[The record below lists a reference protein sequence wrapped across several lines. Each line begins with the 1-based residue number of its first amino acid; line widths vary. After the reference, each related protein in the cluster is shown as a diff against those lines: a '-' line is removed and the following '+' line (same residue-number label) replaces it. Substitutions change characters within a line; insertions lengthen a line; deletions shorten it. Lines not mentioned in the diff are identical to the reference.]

1 MRLSRHTTTALQ
13 NLITGGGILMRLSV
27 LSAAIC
33 LSLVGLSVGEESRAS
48 IKKTTEIL
56 PQPLGVALRALA
68 RDRGFQLVYESA
80 EVNPIRTRG
89 ARGALTSEEALTQL
103 LSGTGFTYEFLD
115 DNAVSIRPM
124 DVKLALE
131 ARDSFRLAQAPGAAA
146 EPAPSSQPGGNEPA
160 ELQEVIVTA
169 QKREERLQDVPI
181 SIAVLDGKALDK
193 QATGGTLE
201 ALLEVPGISQSTS
214 DAGGMTQVSIRGVSP
229 AVPFGGGSST
239 IGYYI
244 DSIPFALVRSA
255 AVPNTSDYDMSRIE
269 VLRGPQGTLYGAS
282 ALNGVVR
289 VLTND
294 ADPTRFDVKAR
305 VGGADT
311 RGGAGSYR
319 ADAAVNI
326 PLIENELAVRVVG
339 GFEREGGWIDQPVRG
354 VKNANSSLS
363 ENLRIKV
370 AATPMDNLRI
380 DLAAWLSHERYDA
393 ASYADDAGNQS
404 TPLAQPGRT
413 NYGAYNARIVY
424 DLPFMSI
431 SSATS
436 YLDFR
441 QKLFTD
447 FSYNAPALDPHL
459 LQLYSD
465 LPAQVTTEELLL
477 NSRLNGPWRWSA
489 GFFYR
494 DAQDD
499 RYQTLPAV
507 LAGHSISW
515 SDRSKSYAGF
525 GQITRSFADGHF
537 ELSGGLRY
545 FHDRSDT
552 ITLVPPD
559 SLLPAASAEAN
570 SNAVTP
576 RVAATWLPSPN
587 LTAYISYSQGFRS
600 GLNQTPLTLLSA
612 PLPPARPDKLNN
624 YEVGAKGSLF
634 GGFATYDTAV
644 YYIKWNDIQQA
655 GSLTYG
661 DPPAYISATING
673 VSASG
678 FGTDL
683 SLTLHPARG
692 LQVGGSLSYNG
703 LKEDEDV
710 TQTGIVLYPK
720 GSRLAFSPQYSA
732 SAFSSYAFPLS
743 ANLDGQLRISAD
755 YRSKEILRALAGGG
769 QTTYCTVT
777 GVNLNA
783 YCESGTPVFVNA
795 DFALTLDSNK
805 TVSLYVRN
813 LTNWSGLTDPSYSA
827 TTPFRPRPRT
837 VGIQLEAKY

>member
-1 MRLSRHTTTALQ
+1 
-13 NLITGGGILMRLSV
+13 MRLSV
-27 LSAAIC
+27 MTAAIC
-33 LSLVGLSVGEESRAS
+33 SCLVGLSVAGELHAS
-48 IKKTTEIL
+48 IKKTTDIL
-56 PQPLGVALRALA
+56 PQPLGVALRMLA
-68 RDRGFQLVYESA
+68 RERGLQLVYESA
-80 EVNPIRTRG
+80 QVNPLRTRG
-89 ARGALTSEEALTQL
+89 ARGDLTSEEALTQL

-115 DNAVSIRPM
+115 DNAVSIR
-124 DVKLALE
+124 ALE
-131 ARDSFRLAQAPGAAA
+131 AAAAPDVPVEQAPV
-146 EPAPSSQPGGNEPA
+146 PQTGGNEA
-160 ELQEVIVTA
+160 IELQEIIVTA

-201 ALLEVPGISQSTS
+201 ALLEVPGISQSMS

-294 ADPTRFDVKAR
+294 ADPTRFELKAR
-305 VGGADT
+305 VGGAAT
-311 RGGAGSYR
+311 QGGAGSYR
-319 ADAAVNI
+319 ADSAINV
-326 PLIENELAVRVVG
+326 PLIADKLAIRVVAG
-339 GFEREGGWIDQPVRG
+339 VEREGGWINQPVRG
-354 VKNANSSLS
+354 VENANSSLS

-370 AATPMDNLRI
+370 AATPIENLRI
-380 DLAAWLSHERYDA
+380 DLAAWLSHDRYDA
-393 ASYADDAGNQS
+393 APYADDSGNQF

-447 FSYNAPALDPHL
+447 FSYAAPALDPHL

-465 LPAQVTTEELLL
+465 LPAQVTTEELLF
-477 NSRLNGPWRWSA
+477 NSKLNGPWRWSA
-489 GFFYR
+489 GLFYR

-507 LAGHSISW
+507 LSGHAISW

-525 GQITRSFADGHF
+525 GQITRSFAEGHF

-545 FHDRSDT
+545 FHDQSDT
-552 ITLVPPD
+552 ITLVPAD
-559 SLLPAASAEAN
+559 SLLPAASARAN

-576 RVAATWLPSPN
+576 RVVATWLPGSN
-587 LTAYISYSQGFRS
+587 MTAYVSYSQGFRS
-600 GLNQTPLTLLSA
+600 GLNQTPLTLLAA
-612 PLPPARPDKLNN
+612 PLPPAKPDKLNN

-634 GGFATYDTAV
+634 GGFVTYDTAV

-683 SLTLHPARG
+683 GLTVHPARG
-692 LQVGGSLSYNG
+692 LQIGGSLSYNG
-703 LKEDEDV
+703 LKEDKDV
-710 TQTGIVLYPK
+710 TQNGIVLYPK
-720 GSRLAFSPQYSA
+720 GSRLAFSPQHSV

-743 ANLDGQLRISAD
+743 SNLDGQFRISAD
-755 YRSKEILRALAGGG
+755 YRSNEILRALAGGG

-783 YCESGTPVFVNA
+783 YCESGTPLYVNA
-795 DFALTLDSNK
+795 DFGITLDGNK
-805 TVSLYVRN
+805 TLSLYARN
-813 LTNWSGLTDPSYSA
+813 LTNWDGLTDPSYSA